1 MSVPRPRVLFE
12 DEYIIVCAK
21 PAGVSSESPGMPELL
36 AEESGCGRVFCVHRL
51 DMGVGG
57 VMVYA
62 KTSRAAA
69 ELSKQVSERRL
80 RKTYLAVCSGAPE
93 PGSGEMRDLLLKD
106 ARAGKSFV
114 VKRPRGGVKEAVLDY
129 ETLKTLEWDAGRVSL
144 VRIELNTGRYHQIR
158 VQFASR
164 KMPLLGDGKY
174 GSREKRCRTALW
186 AHALGF
192 AHPETGEAL
201 GFELP
206 PPEEF
211 PWTLFSE

>member
-12 DEYIIVCAK
+12 DEYVIVCAK
-21 PAGVSSESPGMPELL
+21 PAGISSESPGMPELL
-36 AEESGCGRVFCVHRL
+36 AEESRCGRVFCVHRL

-69 ELSKQVSERRL
+69 ELSKQAAERRMH
-80 RKTYLAVCSGAPE
+80 KTYLAVCSGAPE

-129 ETLKTLEWDAGRVSL
+129 ETLKTLDAGGEALSL
-144 VRIELNTGRYHQIR
+144 VRIRLHSGRYHQIR

-192 AHPETGEAL
+192 AHPETGEEL
-201 GFELP
+201 SFELP